1 MTPVMN
7 PLYEYVLE
15 HILEQYYHE
24 TAYYEIG
31 RASCRERVLIQV

>member
-24 TAYYEIG
+24 TAYYEY
-31 RASCRERVLIQV
+31 RAKDRKSVV